1 MWAVS
6 PQPLNIPHAFVLSVL
21 LLGGEVSL
29 SQFYRWGTEPIK
41 SKWPV
46 QKSSKT
52 KVWIILSRHL
62 AVRKKIW
69 AENVFSSSIYLNS
82 SEAFTAC
89 FKYREA
95 HARQGESYDI
105 FFFPPTCTYSS
116 FLFLLSEELRVSIS
130 SYLKTGFGRVLKP
143 AKQLS
148 ILVASCFFTLPL
160 KPWMFSSFFFSS

>member
-105 FFFPPTCTYSS
+105 FSSLQHAHILPFCSFSLRSLEFQFPAISRLVLEGYLNLQSS
-116 FLFLLSEELRVSIS
+116 FLF
-130 SYLKTGFGRVLKP
+130 
-143 AKQLS
+143 
-148 ILVASCFFTLPL
+148 
-160 KPWMFSSFFFSS
+160 